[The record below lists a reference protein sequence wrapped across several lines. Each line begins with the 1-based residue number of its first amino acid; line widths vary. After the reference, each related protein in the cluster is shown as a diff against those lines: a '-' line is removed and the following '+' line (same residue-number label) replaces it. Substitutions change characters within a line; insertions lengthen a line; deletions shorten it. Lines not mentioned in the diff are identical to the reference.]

1 MGDDLARVRRQLAAQ
16 SQSEAQKPR
25 LLERG
30 DVMPLSLP
38 AWALDAARGECT
50 TVVLL
55 APVPTQFLLHV
66 HPWPGLPNAFA
77 SSAGALELT
86 RCGRARASLLQAF
99 VEMRSPRAV
108 VHTLVAVG
116 AQPPARL
123 IDSLPERDAGSAAP
137 AGDPGPPLPRAPLTE
152 RLRRFEVLAREA
164 GAAAVE
170 TRLLPSQGY
179 VRLVLEP
186 GCHRLLATTKT
197 SSEPYQLLLQAPE
210 ANEPERYDA
219 SDEGDVAHELCTVR
233 PRPLLLSV
241 EGPPSDTERQLAMA
255 HFSLPRGLPGRFG
268 PDAAER
274 LLEALGGSSAP
285 RALGALV
292 TSSLGAQGR
301 TPLPRR
307 LLPHTCYLAVAAAIH
322 GQPSA
327 VSLAVEAGALNAQS
341 SSSEGQPGPRVAFC
355 TGRDAQVALDVEA
368 RGLGVSWLFGLFQ
381 VGPARVEAL

>member
-1 MGDDLARVRRQLAAQ
+1 MGDDLARLRRKLAAQ
-16 SQSEAQKPR
+16 SQSEAQRTR

-30 DVMPLSLP
+30 EVMPLSLP

-50 TVVLL
+50 TVVFL

-108 VHTLVAVG
+108 LHTLVAVG
-116 AQPPARL
+116 AQAPAPL

-137 AGDPGPPLPRAPLTE
+137 AGDPGPPLPRAPLGE

-164 GAAAVE
+164 GAVAVE

-179 VRLVLEP
+179 VRLALEP

-197 SSEPYQLLLQAPE
+197 SSEPYQLLLQSPE
-210 ANEPERYDA
+210 ASEPERYDA

-233 PRPLLLSV
+233 PRPLLVSV
-241 EGPPSDTERQLAMA
+241 EGQPGEVERQLAIG

-268 PDAAER
+268 PAAAER
-274 LLEALGGSSAP
+274 LLEALGGSTAP
-285 RALGALV
+285 KALGTLV
-292 TSSLGAQGR
+292 ASSLGAQGR
-301 TPLPRR
+301 TPLPRG
-307 LLPHTCYLAVAAAIH
+307 LLPHTCYLGVAAAIH
-322 GQPSA
+322 GRPAA
-327 VSLAVEAGALNAQS
+327 VSLAVEAGTLNAQS

-368 RGLGVSWLFGLFQ
+368 RGLGVAWLFGLFQ
-381 VGPARVEAL
+381 VGPARVEAP

>member
-1 MGDDLARVRRQLAAQ
+1 MGDDLARVGRQLAAQ
-16 SQSEAQKPR
+16 AQNEAQRPR

-30 DVMPLSLP
+30 EVMPVSLP

-50 TVVLL
+50 TLVLL

-66 HPWPGLPNAFA
+66 HPWPGLPSAFA

-86 RCGRARASLLQAF
+86 RCGRARASLLQAW

-108 VHTLVAVG
+108 LHTLVSVG
-116 AQPPARL
+116 EQAPARL
-123 IDSLPERDAGSAAP
+123 IETLPERDAGSTAP
-137 AGDPGPPLPRAPLTE
+137 AGDPGPPLPRAPLAE
-152 RLRRFEVLAREA
+152 RLRRFDELAREA
-164 GAAAVE
+164 GAVAVE
-170 TRLLPSQGY
+170 ARLLPGQGY

-186 GCHRLLATTKT
+186 GCHRLLATTNT
-197 SSEPYQLLLQAPE
+197 SSEPYQLLLQSPE
-210 ANEPERYDA
+210 ASEPERYDA

-233 PRPLLLSV
+233 PRPLLVSV
-241 EGPPSDTERQLAMA
+241 RSQTSEAERQLSIAR
-255 HFSLPRGLPGRFG
+255 FSLPRGVPSRFG

-285 RALGALV
+285 KALGTLV
-292 TSSLGAQGR
+292 ASSLGAQGR

-327 VSLAVEAGALNAQS
+327 VALAVEAGTLNAQS
-341 SSSEGQPGPRVAFC
+341 SSSEGEPGPRVAFC

-368 RGLGVSWLFGLFQ
+368 RGLGVAWLFGLFQ
-381 VGPARVEAL
+381 VGPARVEAP